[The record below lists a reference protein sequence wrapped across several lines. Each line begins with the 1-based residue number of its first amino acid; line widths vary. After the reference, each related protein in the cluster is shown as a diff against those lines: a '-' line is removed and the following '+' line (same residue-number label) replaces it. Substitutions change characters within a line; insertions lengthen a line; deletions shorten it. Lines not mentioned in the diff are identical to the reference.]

1 MWLRCRTSCAVSGA
15 SSHSWLVLLLD
26 RRRRPHWRRHRPG
39 TPPRALLSA
48 AQRRCIH
55 CHAERNK
62 ALDRRGCCSMGGEL
76 ECTEGELRDERR
88 HTNDAGSNN
97 GAQFLRHYTAAA
109 TRNRSTWAAAA
120 CPHHSLSHS
129 VGTQSLAHST
139 HQGFGRT
146 FKS

>member
-1 MWLRCRTSCAVSGA
+1 MDWGCHSGTNVNTRQD
-15 SSHSWLVLLLD
+15 S
-26 RRRRPHWRRHRPG
+26 
-39 TPPRALLSA
+39 T
-48 AQRRCIH
+48 QR
-55 CHAERNK
+55 
-62 ALDRRGCCSMGGEL
+62 
-76 ECTEGELRDERR
+76 
-88 HTNDAGSNN
+88 
-97 GAQFLRHYTAAA
+97 AQFLRHYTAAA